1 MPPPP
6 GQPDIMDVSTFV
18 AIVSTALLGAS
29 GWAVSWFAG
38 ERKVVAGQLRCL
50 EEGMSEHGKAIAGL
64 MIHKDTHAEKLEEIR
79 GSLDNTCGKLDRI
92 MDKQTEMLV
101 AIQKVSTIRGEP

>member
-50 EEGMSEHGKAIAGL
+50 EEGMAEHGKAIAGL

>member
-1 MPPPP
+1 MPPSP

-29 GWAVSWFAG
+29 GWAVTWFIG
-38 ERKVVAGQLRCL
+38 ERKTFMLQLRCM
-50 EEGMSEHGKAIAGL
+50 EEGMAEHGKAIAGL

-79 GSLDNTCGKLDRI
+79 GSLDSTCGKLDRI